1 MRAVIKRW
9 VVLFISVLVVVAV
22 VIVAPLEGTT
32 PIASSGERANGRVET
47 MESLSVALQEIASW
61 HSGVQAS
68 DVITEDEFSSARLQI
83 KGSQSQ
89 GMRFLYNGTEAAKSY
104 VEFDFDADYYINDK
118 GQAYIECE
126 GDMRTRIEADGVV
139 QEISIYMLAK
149 MYSDKDVVYVYY
161 DDALI
166 SQDGKTQMIPQILDK
181 WIRVNEIGNIDF
193 LSMVTSLYEHDFA
206 LIEIYC
212 QYIRD
217 HLQDGFYE
225 ENGIHTMN
233 DEFFQ
238 KLWRDTLSISRDTL
252 GTNEYGWDYSSFGCD
267 EGSFLVDLND
277 SENPRLQIKYKYTLP
292 DRVFTN
298 GVWFDVENT
307 GINFTESELVLSNL
321 NNVDISFPDDIILY
335 DFEDLL
341 GVSL

>member
-1 MRAVIKRW
+1 
-9 VVLFISVLVVVAV
+9 
-22 VIVAPLEGTT
+22 
-32 PIASSGERANGRVET
+32 
-47 MESLSVALQEIASW
+47 
-61 HSGVQAS
+61 
-68 DVITEDEFSSARLQI
+68 
-83 KGSQSQ
+83 
-89 GMRFLYNGTEAAKSY
+89 MRFLYNGTEAAKSY